1 MLLGRAI
8 KIALLLAMLPML
20 ALPQALA
27 QSPATNQLV
36 LASWNVENL
45 FDPDLDPAN
54 PGAKD
59 YTPRGWTRWTPE
71 RYALKLAHLAEV
83 IAAMRPDVLG
93 LIEVENRRVLAD
105 LTRVLREVHQVD
117 LPVILHRE
125 GGDRRGIDVAM
136 LARVAPVA
144 TNWITPEPL
153 QRDILIAR
161 FEMHGRPLTVCLNH
175 WKSWI
180 GPASENVRIRTTE
193 AQAARAEITGR
204 LAGNAAAA
212 IMALGDF
219 NDNVEAASLTR
230 DAGFVLW
237 PPAQPLATHG
247 AAVLYNLSGLLSTEA
262 RGTYYYGKDRVW
274 NSFDSISVSRGMLP
288 GGAQTSVWQVVTNSY
303 GPFVLPPQRDEAG
316 RPLPFRRVRKKDA
329 TGVIRD
335 TYLTGYS
342 DHFPVRVVLQ
352 ATER

>member
-1 MLLGRAI
+1 MLLQRAI
-8 KIALLLAMLPML
+8 MIALFLVLLARPS
-20 ALPQALA
+20 ALA
-27 QSPATNQLV
+27 QTPATNQLV
-36 LASWNVENL
+36 LVSWNVENL
-45 FDPDLDPAN
+45 FDPELDPAN

-59 YTPRGWTRWTPE
+59 YTPKGWTRWTPE

-83 IAAMRPDVLG
+83 IAAMRPDVLC
-93 LIEVENRRVLAD
+93 LIEVENRHVLED
-105 LTRVLREVHQVD
+105 LTRVLRDVHQVD

-136 LARVAPVA
+136 LARIAPVA
-144 TNWITPEPL
+144 TNWITPVPL

-161 FEMHGRPLTVCLNH
+161 FEMYGRPLTVCLNH

-180 GPASENVRIRTTE
+180 GPAAENVRIRTSE
-193 AQAARAEITGR
+193 AQAARAEITRR

-212 IMALGDF
+212 ITALGDF

-237 PPAQPLATHG
+237 PPTQPLATNSM
-247 AAVLYNLSGLLSTEA
+247 ALLYNLSGMLSTEA
-262 RGTYYYGKDRVW
+262 RGTYYYAKDRVW

-303 GPFVLPPQRDEAG
+303 GPFVLPQQRDESG
-316 RPLPFRRVRKKDA
+316 HPLPFHRVRKKDA
-329 TGVIRD
+329 TGTIRD
-335 TYLTGYS
+335 TYFTGYS

-352 ATER
+352 ADGR